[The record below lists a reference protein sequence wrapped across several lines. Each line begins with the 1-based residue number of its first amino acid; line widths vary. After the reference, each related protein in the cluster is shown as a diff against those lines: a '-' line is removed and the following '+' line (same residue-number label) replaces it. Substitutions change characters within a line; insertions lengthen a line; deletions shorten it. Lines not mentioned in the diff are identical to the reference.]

1 MNSIYIEDSVRFF
14 CNLLSVI
21 RVIGILLEEMEL
33 QSRNLAE
40 LKQTFRNG
48 RTRGVGWRKA
58 QLRALLKLL
67 EEKEDEIFEALR
79 KDLGKH
85 PVESYRDEVSFQRN
99 LFLFFFNVNGG
110 KIVSKMSFLFSFGF
124 GMCSNMF
131 ESCNFLKNLV

>member
-1 MNSIYIEDSVRFF
+1 M
-14 CNLLSVI
+14 LAVI
-21 RVIGILLEEMEL
+21 GVIGILREEMELL

-67 EEKEDEIFEALR
+67 EEKEDEIFEALL

-85 PVESYRDEVSFQRN
+85 PVESYRDEVSSQRN
-99 LFLFFFNVNGG
+99 LFFLFFMLMVEKLSPRCHFY
-110 KIVSKMSFLFSFGF
+110 LSFGF

-131 ESCNFLKNLV
+131 ESCTF

>member
-1 MNSIYIEDSVRFF
+1 
-14 CNLLSVI
+14 
-21 RVIGILLEEMEL
+21 MEL

-99 LFLFFFNVNGG
+99 LFLFFFLML
-110 KIVSKMSFLFSFGF
+110 IVEKLSPRCHFYFPSDSG
-124 GMCSNMF
+124 CVVT
-131 ESCNFLKNLV
+131 CLKAVIF